1 MFLTVLLNK
10 NLKIVTSLYFKLLS
24 SVQNIGRKKL
34 LCCCMNPLNKLFC
47 LLQLILQS
55 LDDPSV
61 VGSLLIQAVENS
73 ISSTDSEASLVDVVS
88 GVMQLLN
95 ILLRRAGKYVVRF

>member
-1 MFLTVLLNK
+1 
-10 NLKIVTSLYFKLLS
+10 
-24 SVQNIGRKKL
+24 
-34 LCCCMNPLNKLFC
+34 MNPLNKLFC

-95 ILLRRAGKYVVRF
+95 ILLRRAGKYVVRFSALNTYVWYYLE

>member
-24 SVQNIGRKKL
+24 SVQKLGQTL

>member
-1 MFLTVLLNK
+1 
-10 NLKIVTSLYFKLLS
+10 
-24 SVQNIGRKKL
+24 
-34 LCCCMNPLNKLFC
+34 
-47 LLQLILQS
+47 